1 MSAMGGVVF
10 MIGYA
15 IRYSIMQEADIAQAL
30 AAMGR
35 QEEAQYILRRILSGP
50 PEDAPV
56 EWPRAAAALAMLLLP
71 GGRIEE
77 AVNLA
82 EQAIAHAPHD
92 PLLLALHRQIGMALY
107 NGQFFEEALPWLERA
122 AELEPWDTVLAAMPR
137 RERPEDFS
145 PPKIEGP
152 ATGQMPRRYN
162 PSERASNR
170 RVTPVRDAMAA
181 RAMSQP
187 STLDALG
194 LKHGTDKASSYHNY
208 LNVYEKFFAPLRNN
222 QLTVLEIG
230 VFNGASLRTWEEYFP
245 KAKIIG
251 VDIMPASRWHE
262 RNRVTIELAD
272 QSNVEHLTRLAMKHG
287 PFDII
292 IEDGS
297 HMWEH
302 QITSLRTLFP
312 FLKDGGIYIVE
323 DLQTNY
329 GSLQEQYK
337 GVASSTCVEYLEKW
351 LDLLV
356 ADDQTEISGVE
367 DAFLR
372 TYGRAVQFI
381 TFCRRACLLRKQ
393 FPPVVWAVDAG
404 RSLVSGGEDRHSVA
418 VSIIVHVTS
427 KGDVVGP
434 FGFVD
439 LGSDASTFEGFLI
452 DSNEDAFEYRVRLAD
467 ESWSGWTQKGN
478 FAGTRGRAMLVTG
491 FTIRLLEGAKE
502 RYVLRAFGRFA
513 GSGNPIEVSDGQD
526 CLPVSGGALCGIQV
540 VLATRVG

>member
-1 MSAMGGVVF
+1 
-10 MIGYA
+10 
-15 IRYSIMQEADIAQAL
+15 MQEVDIAQAL

-35 QEEAQYILRRILSGP
+35 QEEAQFILRRILAGP

-82 EQAIAHAPHD
+82 EQALAHAPHD
-92 PLLLALHRQIGMALY
+92 PLLLALHRQIGIALY
-107 NGQFFEEALPWLERA
+107 NGQFFEGALPWLERA
-122 AELEPWDTVLAAMPR
+122 AALEPWDTVLMAMLR
-137 RERPEDFS
+137 HERPADFS

-152 ATGQMPRRYN
+152 APRRYN
-162 PSERASNR
+162 APERTSNR
-170 RVTPVRDAMAA
+170 RVAPV
-181 RAMSQP
+181 SQA

-208 LNVYEKFFAPLRNN
+208 LNVYETFFAPLRND
-222 QLTVLEIG
+222 QLTILEIG

-251 VDIMPASRWHE
+251 VDIVPASRWHE

-329 GSLQEQYK
+329 GSMQEKYK

-351 LDLLV
+351 LNLLV
-356 ADDQTEISGVE
+356 ADDQTEISDVE

-381 TFCRRACLLRKQ
+381 TFYRRACLLRKQ

-404 RSLVSGGEDRHSVA
+404 RSLVPGGKGRHSVA
-418 VSIIVHVTS
+418 VSIIVHVTH

-434 FGFVD
+434 SGFVD

-452 DSNEDAFEYRVRLAD
+452 DSNEDAFEYRVRLVD
-467 ESWSGWTQKGN
+467 LSWSGWTQKGN

-513 GSGNPIEVSDGQD
+513 GSGHPIEVSDGQD
-526 CLPVSGGALCGIQV
+526 CLSVSGGALCGIQV
-540 VLATRVG
+540 DLARRVG